1 MNVAII
7 PARGGSKRIPKKN
20 IRMFCGQPMIA
31 WSIQTALESHCFDRV
46 LVSTDS
52 KEIAEVAETAGA
64 EVPFLRPKSLSDD
77 YVGTAQVVVHALNEL
92 EASGESI
99 DYACCLY
106 ATAPFVRVQELR
118 QGLDLLKQSAAS
130 YVFTV
135 TSFPFPIQ
143 RALKLSKEKGV
154 TMFYPEHEQSRSQ
167 DLEEAYHDAGQFYWG
182 KSSAWINRQPIFS
195 SYSIPLR
202 LPRYQVQDI
211 DIEED
216 WLCAEALF
224 RSMKDRTHTTVQSP
238 HE

>member
-1 MNVAII
+1 MNIAII

-31 WSIQTALESHCFDRV
+31 WSIQAALESGCFDRV

-52 KEIAEVAETAGA
+52 EEIAEIAETAGA
-64 EVPFLRPKSLSDD
+64 EVPFVRPKSLSDD

-92 EASGESI
+92 KTSGQSI

-106 ATAPFVRVQELR
+106 ATAPFVRVHELR
-118 QGLDLLKQSAAS
+118 QGLDLLKQSQAS
-130 YVFTV
+130 FVFTV

-143 RALKLSKEKGV
+143 RALKLTKEGGV
-154 TMFYPEHEQSRSQ
+154 SMFYPDHEHSRSQ

-182 KSSAWINRQPIFS
+182 KSSAWLNRQPIFS
-195 SYSIPLR
+195 SHSVPLC

-211 DIEED
+211 DTEED

-224 RSMKDRTHTTVQSP
+224 RSIKDRMHVTV
-238 HE
+238 